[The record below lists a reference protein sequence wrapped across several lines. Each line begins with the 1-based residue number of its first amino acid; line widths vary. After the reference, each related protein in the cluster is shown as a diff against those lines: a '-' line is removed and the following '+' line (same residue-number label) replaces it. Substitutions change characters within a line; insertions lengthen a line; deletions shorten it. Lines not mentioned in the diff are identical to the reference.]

1 MKKSINRRQFLKS
14 SATFTAGLGLAPAIA
29 NGINR
34 VKEAPDMPD
43 KEGYISLFDGESLN
57 GWHKNGARWT
67 VRNGEI
73 IAEQEP
79 PGSGNGGI
87 LLSNKTYKDFEM
99 MIDVKPGW
107 GCDSGVFLRSQP
119 NGQSYQVYVDYHSEP
134 NDGGIVGFLYGQST
148 GGWRTEPFRY
158 YGIFKNDELV
168 DLELKPFTPYEGYA
182 ENPLRY
188 ACTKEEWKKA
198 WKLNEYN
205 TLKIRCEGKYP
216 IITTWIN
223 GTKICKFD
231 AAATKSP
238 DFDKEKMYQA
248 VGDEGHIALQVHGT
262 DTWWGDEVR
271 WKNIKV
277 KEL

>member
-1 MKKSINRRQFLKS
+1 MKKEMNRRQFLHS
-14 SATFTAGLGLAPAIA
+14 SATFTTGLGLSSVISGLNQA
-29 NGINR
+29 N
-34 VKEAPDMPD
+34 KSYHSHE
-43 KEGYISLFDGESLN
+43 EGYVSLFDGESLD

-67 VRNGEI
+67 VRDGMI
-73 IAEQEP
+73 ISEQEP

-87 LLSNKTYKDFEM
+87 LLTDKMYSDFEL

-119 NGQSYQVYVDYHSEP
+119 NGESYQVYVDYHSEP
-134 NDGGIVGFLYGQST
+134 NNGGIVGFIYGQST

-158 YGIFKNDELV
+158 DGVFEGDELV
-168 DLELKPFTPYEGYA
+168 DLEMRPFTPYEDYE

-188 ACTKEEWKKA
+188 ACTPEEWRSA
-198 WKLNEYN
+198 WKLNDFN

-231 AAATKSP
+231 AAGSKNP
-238 DFDKEKMYQA
+238 NFDKEQMYQT

-262 DTWWGDEVR
+262 DTWWGDEVL
-271 WKNIKV
+271 WKNIRV